1 MISITLLCKVLKGKE
16 TQKVTSVD
24 DVNWSVIGKEEI
36 IVGLVKIGAVKQIKE
51 IIDGVQRG
59 F

>member
-1 MISITLLCKVLKGKE
+1 MISITLLCKVVKGKE
-16 TQKVTSVD
+16 TQKVASVG

-51 IIDGVQRG
+51 IIDGVRRG

>member
-1 MISITLLCKVLKGKE
+1 MISITLLCKVVKGKE
-16 TQKVTSVD
+16 TQKVTSVG

-51 IIDGVQRG
+51 IIDGVRRG